1 MLADTSIFVL
11 QGLRLVLADT
21 DGIEVVASSPI
32 WTRRSTRAS
41 GSLRTTSA
49 AVLARAS
56 TCTAPK
62 ATPRASSFN
71 TLGRSTP
78 IRDGRVSG
86 SRSSSRARAERERMT
101 ADAELLAEALRH
113 DLIGPDDFMVAA
125 ARVR

>member
-1 MLADTSIFVL
+1 MLADNSIFVL

-49 AVLARAS
+49 AVLARVHLHCAES
-56 TCTAPK
+56 D
-62 ATPRASSFN
+62 ATRELVN

-101 ADAELLAEALRH
+101 ADAELLAEELRH